1 MPVVQEDK
9 KYRKA
14 KELKASVHSKLVNS
28 VKKVLTVILWMC
40 KSSIKATFGTK

>member
-14 KELKASVHSKLVNS
+14 KELKASVHSKTS
-28 VKKVLTVILWMC
+28 KQC
-40 KSSIKATFGTK
+40 KESAHRDLMDVQE